1 MPKDSHGLFGQL
13 RLKQPDISHK
23 HHINMDERTTHDDD
37 ELTDIEDEQEDI
49 VENDDSTSDDSVDDS
64 SDKSKEDIKNEVKE
78 NQKKAWLDKIR
89 SGKTTLEEMP
99 KDLEWLKKDIKKELE
114 SGGDDLNFRISK
126 VLSEE
131 RAKSEFEYL
140 IDDLKESKISKDQ
153 EAQLAEEYE
162 EIIGEFKNPT
172 YSQKLKALLL
182 ARRLT
187 GLKDS
192 SEALK
197 ERRRK
202 GMALPPLGGRK
213 RTTINTE
220 SKADIKKKYGQ
231 NLPPGWKI

>member
-1 MPKDSHGLFGQL
+1 
-13 RLKQPDISHK
+13 
-23 HHINMDERTTHDDD
+23 MDERTTHDDD

-153 EAQLAEEYE
+153 EAQLAEEFE
-162 EIIGEFKNPT
+162 NIIGEFEKPT
-172 YSQKLKALLL
+172 YSQKLKALML

-213 RTTINTE
+213 RTTVNTD